1 MYGKEINII
10 NTTNGG
16 IKRVGNEVLGAQ
28 FNELMNSLE
37 IQNEKEKKHE
47 IKELE
52 TESLSSNESD
62 NHSTNVFKNA
72 MFRNF
77 IMKEVL
83 RSD

>member
-1 MYGKEINII
+1 MYVKENNII
-10 NTTNGG
+10 NITNGG
-16 IKRVGNEVLGAQ
+16 IKRAGNEVLGEK

-37 IQNEKEKKHE
+37 IQKEKEKNLE
-47 IKELE
+47 TKELE
-52 TESLSSNESD
+52 TENLSSNESD
-62 NHSTNVFKNA
+62 KQSTNVFNNA